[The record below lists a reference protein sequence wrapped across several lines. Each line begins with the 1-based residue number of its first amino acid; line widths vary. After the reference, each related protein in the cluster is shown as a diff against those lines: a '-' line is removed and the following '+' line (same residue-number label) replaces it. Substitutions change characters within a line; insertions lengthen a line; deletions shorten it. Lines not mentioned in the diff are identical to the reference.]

1 MNAEAALLV
10 RTFKVGHRTV
20 TITCPNPKSGTHRSA
35 TVEWDPDV
43 PQDLNRHEMRQY
55 RKGRDSFMAEV
66 ANLIE
71 GDVTIVET

>member
-10 RTFKVGHRTV
+10 RTFKVGHRTM

-35 TVEWDPDV
+35 TVEWDPDA
-43 PQDLNRHEMRQY
+43 PHYLNRHEMREY
-55 RKGRDSFMAEV
+55 RKCRDSFMAEV